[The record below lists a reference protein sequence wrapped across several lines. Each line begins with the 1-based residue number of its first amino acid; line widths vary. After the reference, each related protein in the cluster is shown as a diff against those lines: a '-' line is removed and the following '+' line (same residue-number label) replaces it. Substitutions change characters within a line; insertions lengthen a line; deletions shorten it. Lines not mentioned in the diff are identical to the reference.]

1 MNGMSNVD
9 KRLAPEKTSSFWHAV
24 IVLRWCSLADL
35 RLSSW
40 CSQATR
46 LWFSFSSLRT
56 CIWSGAPTSRTL
68 GSVEGWAGIAP
79 HRSSVKNEMSVLD
92 SVRNGQRRAS
102 QQAPIHSDFTLIL
115 LTLVQAAGA
124 SPCGST
130 RLTRFCRAPAPTMV
144 SNTQHLQ
151 LCQEVNKW
159 FNKLNYFA
167 LLCLLVLPPTVQTL
181 ATGGG
186 GGWGSLQPPPST
198 DAWIMVLLGYILLFD
213 TSISVWTSLYNDY
226 IPPDAGSWHCVKS
239 CVRPSFGC

>member
-1 MNGMSNVD
+1 MSNVD
-9 KRLAPEKTSSFWHAV
+9 KRLAPETTSSFWHAV

-46 LWFSFSSLRT
+46 LWFSFSSLRA

-68 GSVEGWAGIAP
+68 SSVEGWAGIVRNAP

-115 LTLVQAAGA
+115 LTLVQAAAA

-130 RLTRFCRAPAPTMV
+130 RLTRLCRAPAPTMV
-144 SNTQHLQ
+144 STYSCAEKSISDSINWIFVLFCVYPCFLPQSKHWRPEAEEAGVVSNLPHLQ
-151 LCQEVNKW
+151 MHGLWCFW
-159 FNKLNYFA
+159 DTYS
-167 LLCLLVLPPTVQTL
+167 CL
-181 ATGGG
+181 
-186 GGWGSLQPPPST
+186 
-198 DAWIMVLLGYILLFD
+198 IL
-213 TSISVWTSLYNDY
+213 W
-226 IPPDAGSWHCVKS
+226 
-239 CVRPSFGC
+239 